1 MRWRGTAPAAARWCE
16 FPTRSFSTIRSADPP
31 PRPSPAR
38 GEGDAGARPSPARG
52 EGDAGARPSPARG
65 EGDIT
70 GTTIGI
76 MGGTY
81 DPVHSGHLAAARQLR
96 GEAGLEQVWLIP
108 NAHPPHRSAAPVASP
123 EDRMRMVEI
132 AVSDQAGLL
141 GSRIEVDRG
150 GISDTIDTMRELA
163 RSMPGQRFELLLG
176 SDAALRIRTWHEAD
190 ALLKEVSFTIFNR
203 PDTSIALSTLH
214 ELGFS
219 PARTRLLHLD
229 TPAIA
234 AHQGRDRP
242 RRGAPID
249 DLVPPGVADY
259 IRAHALYQA

>member
-1 MRWRGTAPAAARWCE
+1 MRWRGTGPAAVRWCG

-31 PRPSPAR
+31 PRSSFAM
-38 GEGDAGARPSPARG
+38 GEGDARAA
-52 EGDAGARPSPARG
+52 
-65 EGDIT
+65 T
-70 GTTIGI
+70 VGI
-76 MGGTY
+76 LGGTY
-81 DPVHSGHLAAARQLR
+81 DPVHIGHLAAARQLR
-96 GEAGLEQVWLIP
+96 DEAGLEQVWLIP

-123 EDRMRMVEI
+123 EDRMRMVEL
-132 AVSDQAGLL
+132 AVSDQPGLL

-150 GISDTIDTMRELA
+150 GISYTIDTVRELA
-163 RSMPGQRFELLLG
+163 RSFPGQRFELLLG
-176 SDAALRIRTWHEAD
+176 SDAALQIRSWHEAE

-219 PARTRLLHLD
+219 PARTRLVHLD

-234 AHQGRDRP
+234 AHQVRDRL

-249 DLVPPGVADY
+249 DLVPPRVADY